1 MTALH
6 LIAPPAG
13 SFLPAAAHTEAACV
27 LLAAHVHACARPHAA
42 RAQDEHP
49 CAQPHA
55 ASAQP
60 EHARARI
67 ACLGPRA
74 AVRTLA
80 AFGLHTDHTLLPRR
94 GRPETTARALARLIE
109 RERPSEVHC
118 WGVPALRALLK
129 SRPPKG
135 LRLCA
140 HLDAAPDRPFN
151 PKSIATLEAVEVY
164 AESDADAWSAAGVRE
179 HHLSLGHLTTP
190 PPLDTR
196 ANLRAAL
203 GIHPDAVVLA
213 PPADPAASLDA
224 RRFAFRVG
232 FVELLNQQSVALI
245 PAGARRLSAARRF
258 RAAAS
263 LRFRLLIVEAPL
275 AACLPACDALV
286 AIEASPGHPAPPAG
300 AAAVLRSL
308 AASCGVPI
316 AAPRGDREATV
327 VSRHMA
333 ESMSPLL
340 EMLSAEREP
349 AA

>member
-13 SFLPAAAHTEAACV
+13 SFAPAAAHTESACV
-27 LLAAHVHACARPHAA
+27 LLASHLHTPGDRRGP
-42 RAQDEHP
+42 RA
-49 CAQPHA
+49 
-55 ASAQP
+55 SV
-60 EHARARI
+60 

-74 AVRTLA
+74 AGRTLA
-80 AFGLHTDHTLLPRR
+80 AFGVTPDHTLLPRQ
-94 GRPETTARALARLIE
+94 GRPETTARALRRLLD

-118 WGVPALRALLK
+118 WGVPALRTLLR
-129 SRPPKG
+129 SSPPKG

-140 HLDAAPDRPFN
+140 HLDAPPDRPIHAGTL
-151 PKSIATLEAVEVY
+151 SRLEAVEVY
-164 AESDADAWSAAGVRE
+164 AESDADAWAGAGVRE
-179 HHLSLGHLTTP
+179 HHLSLGQLSTP

-196 ANLRAAL
+196 SSLRSAL
-203 GIHPDAVVLA
+203 GIHPDATVLA
-213 PPADPAASLDA
+213 PPADPASSLDA

-232 FVELLNQQSVALI
+232 FVELLNNHSVALI

-275 AACLPACDALV
+275 SACLPACDALV
-286 AIEASPGHPAPPAG
+286 AIEPSPGHPEPPAG
-300 AAAVLRSL
+300 ASAVLRSL
-308 AASCGVPI
+308 AALCGVPV
-316 AAPRGDREATV
+316 ASPREDREDTV

-340 EMLSAEREP
+340 KMLTGEREP